1 MTAPLYPSRCCAV
14 SVKQRTYTTRYQLST
29 TEVGGLTAPLNLPIQ
44 FSATAHPTLERKE
57 VETRGERSIA
67 AAASALTATAPPLK
81 GKEGSRLSSAFHRS

>member
-1 MTAPLYPSRCCAV
+1 
-14 SVKQRTYTTRYQLST
+14 
-29 TEVGGLTAPLNLPIQ
+29 
-44 FSATAHPTLERKE
+44 